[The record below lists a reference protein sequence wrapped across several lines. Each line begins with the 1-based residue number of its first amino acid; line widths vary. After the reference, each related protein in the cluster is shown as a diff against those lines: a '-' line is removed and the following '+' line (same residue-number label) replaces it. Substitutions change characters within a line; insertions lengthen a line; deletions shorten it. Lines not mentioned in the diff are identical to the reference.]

1 MSLTFAMGLE
11 PLGVM
16 GQQCDGPPIV
26 SENNV
31 TSWKFWMFGMMFIL
45 LLGLVAL
52 AIFARRKWK
61 SLVEDVES
69 IQQQLGDHYEYAA
82 WLCEHLDNL
91 NWLVNDG
98 PGLAERLNELHVR
111 FTILRPRSQGEFCSL
126 R

>member
-69 IQQQLGDHYEYAA
+69 IQQQLGDMQHGCANI
-82 WLCEHLDNL
+82 WI
-91 NWLVNDG
+91 
-98 PGLAERLNELHVR
+98 
-111 FTILRPRSQGEFCSL
+111 T
-126 R
+126 

>member
-1 MSLTFAMGLE
+1 MEILDVWNDVYPFA
-11 PLGVM
+11 
-16 GQQCDGPPIV
+16 
-26 SENNV
+26 
-31 TSWKFWMFGMMFIL
+31 GM
-45 LLGLVAL
+45 VAL

-69 IQQQLGDHYEYAA
+69 IPQQLGDHYEYAA

-98 PGLAERLNELHVR
+98 SGLAERLNELHVR